1 MSADLICNHKSIRAV
16 ISDEQEFLC
25 AYKKLRSSTKLHFL
39 WPQHKAPTINTLRY
53 VKYNDRIDYLL
64 YDLKCYFAGNPKET
78 PMQEAY
84 QHDSTKIWLDSF
96 AGNFSKFVDE
106 MQFKDFVNENYDV
119 LDIEKGHQ
127 KIVTGDLQDLVVK
140 ANKRVDKNSQER
152 CYQKAYLKHLITS
165 EKFYRPDDLY

>member
-1 MSADLICNHKSIRAV
+1 
-16 ISDEQEFLC
+16 
-25 AYKKLRSSTKLHFL
+25 
-39 WPQHKAPTINTLRY
+39 
-53 VKYNDRIDYLL
+53 
-64 YDLKCYFAGNPKET
+64 
-78 PMQEAY
+78 MQEAY